1 MSGCRAVARPMTRQL
16 RQQCVIRT
24 FSSSSAVRAPETTTQ
39 EPTTTAAT
47 AASTTT
53 KATPTSPLDLDPNT
67 VPREFEQ
74 ELMDQGTM
82 PIGSRR
88 RREAIRTT
96 GSVPFEQLPFQAFQ
110 EARKILA
117 ADRAAKVASLQAT
130 VEKMAALEAKDAAA
144 IKGGETMKQIRLR
157 SLRKEAHR
165 LTILADI
172 NDPVVKRRFEDGLG
186 DMTKPIYRH
195 LAEKKWRSYDYK
207 LIQQRIE
214 QFSIVPDV
222 LPKLEPVVDV
232 QLYFDNAKVPPGSV
246 VPSDVSERVPRL
258 KVQAFDDRGER
269 LVTVVVVDADVPDV
283 DNDGFF
289 KRCHYVA
296 ANVPVSPA
304 RPAVALSLLTEG
316 ASDAKQQQQL
326 AVPWLPPHAT
336 KGAPYHRLGIFVLE
350 QPDGGAAPVDAGKM
364 ADLYAQARD
373 RFSLKSFRDKFGLTP
388 VGFSMFRS
396 EWDEHTASVM
406 SRHGLAGAD
415 VELRPRRVYSL
426 KPPVKSRGWE
436 AKHQSAK
443 YLHLDKYTKRIKGI
457 SNARGWTKRR

>member
-1 MSGCRAVARPMTRQL
+1 MSGCRAVARPLTRQL
-16 RQQCVIRT
+16 TQPCAIRT
-24 FSSSSAVRAPETTTQ
+24 FTSSGAARASETTTQ
-39 EPTTTAAT
+39 EP
-47 AASTTT
+47 STTS
-53 KATPTSPLDLDPNT
+53 AAHLDPNT
-67 VPREFEQ
+67 VPRELEQ

-96 GSVPFEQLPFQAFQ
+96 GSIPFEQLPYQAFQ

-117 ADRAAKVASLQAT
+117 ADREAKVASLQAT
-130 VEKMAALEAKDAAA
+130 AAKMAALEARDAAEVR
-144 IKGGETMKQIRLR
+144 GGETMRQIRLK

-172 NDPVVKRRFEDGLG
+172 NDPLVKRKFEDGLG
-186 DMTKPIYRH
+186 DMSKPIYRH

-207 LIQQRIE
+207 LIKQRIE

-232 QLYFDNAKVPPGSV
+232 QLYFDSAKIQPGRV

-258 KVQAFDDRGER
+258 KVQAFDDKGER
-269 LVTVVVVDADVPDV
+269 LVTVVVLDADVPDV
-283 DNDGFF
+283 DANAFF
-289 KRCHYVA
+289 KRCHLIA
-296 ANVPVSPA
+296 ANIPVSPSL
-304 RPAVALSLLTEG
+304 PAVALPLLPSP
-316 ASDAKQQQQL
+316 A
-326 AVPWLPPHAT
+326 AVPWLPPTAS

-350 QPDGGAAPVDAGKM
+350 QTPGQTVDEAKIR
-364 ADLYAQARD
+364 DLYATSRD
-373 RFSLKSFRDKFGLTP
+373 RFSLKSFRDKFALTP
-388 VGFSMFRS
+388 VGFTMFRT
-396 EWDEHTASVM
+396 EWDEQTAGVM
-406 SRHGLAGAD
+406 ARNGLDGAD
-415 VELRPRRVYSL
+415 VELRPQRVYSL